1 MTRTLCLRSLTSSS
15 RTASS
20 SFLSSYV
27 RSLVLYRVV
36 SLSITVEQPS
46 VHGRMIHELIKGP
59 PGDAVYRYLPYGPF
73 PELEQFLTWVETMI
87 RRDPASLLF
96 VMVDKTW
103 SLAAGTAQ
111 LNGAASK
118 STLPPPTPL
127 AGMLAYRTSS
137 VDTLHIEI
145 GCACP
150 LSPLDGLSCSKA

>member
-1 MTRTLCLRSLTSSS
+1 M
-15 RTASS
+15 
-20 SFLSSYV
+20 
-27 RSLVLYRVV
+27 
-36 SLSITVEQPS
+36 
-46 VHGRMIHELIKGP
+46 G
-59 PGDAVYRYLPYGPF
+59 
-73 PELEQFLTWVETMI
+73 LEQFLTWVETMI

-145 GCACP
+145 GHVAILP
-150 LSPLDGLSCSKA
+150 HFQRSHIATHSIGLMLQYAFDVLRL